1 MRVVLLSLLA
11 MSTGCVTSPTSSDAG
26 APDAGAT
33 LTDDAGVTV
42 DAGPTDAGVAGLAFF
57 SKLSGLWTGPA
68 TMTPLGDFPVMSV
81 DFRGVGDGFLFGQ
94 TDLDAMNTLRFGFSI
109 ETYAGRDVLA
119 YRNGGFFQGVLRDT
133 RTTLIERD
141 DAAGRYRFCSVD
153 RGCTYLDARFTFA
166 TADQLTFDVKV
177 RGNQHVWWSARRAEP
192 RTLPMPYPATLASR
206 GDGSAPWPTMG
217 TLSLTV
223 RWPAPLTADADVWA
237 LLTTTACFPS
247 FQCNASRSVKVRV
260 AAGAT
265 SAVVR
270 IPTVHA
276 GAYKVTSVVDRDV
289 NFFTTRAPSR
299 GDSVGIDADLTMAS
313 QDTSLD
319 VQALYTAP

>member
-1 MRVVLLSLLA
+1 MRVVLLSMLIV
-11 MSTGCVTSPTSSDAG
+11 STACVTSTTPADAG
-26 APDAGAT
+26 APDAGT
-33 LTDDAGVTV
+33 LTDAGVTV
-42 DAGPTDAGVAGLAFF
+42 DAGTTDAGVAGLAFF
-57 SKLSGLWTGPA
+57 SKLAGLWAGPA
-68 TMTPLGDFPVMSV
+68 TMTPLGDFPIMAV

-109 ETYAGRDVLA
+109 ETYAGTDVLS

-192 RTLPMPYPATLASR
+192 RTLPMPYPATLTSR

-217 TLSLTV
+217 ALSLTV

-237 LLTTTACFPS
+237 LLTTTPCFPT

-276 GAYKVTSVVDRDV
+276 GTYKVTTVVDRDV

-299 GDSVGIDADLTMAS
+299 GDSVGIDADLTMTP
-313 QDTSLD
+313 QDTSLE